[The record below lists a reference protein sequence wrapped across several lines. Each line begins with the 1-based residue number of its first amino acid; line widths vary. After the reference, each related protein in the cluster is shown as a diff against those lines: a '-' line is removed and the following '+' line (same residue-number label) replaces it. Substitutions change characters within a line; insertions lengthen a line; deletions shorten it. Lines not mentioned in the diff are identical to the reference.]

1 MKIALPGAWACVAL
15 AVVTACGGQRGAAG
29 SDFKPVRPNVLTV
42 ATAFIPAPGF
52 WQGPGARGGIE
63 AGLAAELAKRLG
75 LARVQVKQ
83 LSFRAIVSGH
93 LRGVDLALSQLTP
106 TSAREK
112 VVDFSTP
119 YLHAPPGVLAL
130 KGVEGRD
137 IHDLQQ
143 LHWVVSSLSTLTPV
157 VEDRVRPTDPPVVVD
172 DRTQALAVLRGG
184 GAEALMLDLPVALGL
199 AAAEPFRF
207 HVLGQL
213 TGEAGLAAAFPK
225 GSPNVE
231 IVDSEIRALEADGT
245 IDKLVERW
253 LHTSVDDV
261 PLILSEDR

>member
-1 MKIALPGAWACVAL
+1 MRIALPGALACVAV
-15 AVVTACGGQRGAAG
+15 AVVAACGGHRGPAG
-29 SDFKPVRPNVLTV
+29 SGFQPVRPDVLTV
-42 ATAFIPAPGF
+42 ATALIPAPGF
-52 WQGPGARGGIE
+52 WQGAHARDGIE

-75 LARVQVKQ
+75 LARVQVKEVP
-83 LSFRAIVSGH
+83 FKAIVSGR

-106 TSAREK
+106 TAERER

-130 KGVEGRD
+130 QGVEGRD
-137 IHDLQQ
+137 VHDLRQ
-143 LHWVVSSLSTLTPV
+143 LHWVVSSLSTLTPAVLDRIRPTHAPLV
-157 VEDRVRPTDPPVVVD
+157 VE

-213 TGEAGLAAAFPK
+213 SGEAGLAAALPK
-225 GSPNVE
+225 GSPNLE
-231 IVDSEIRALEADGT
+231 IVDSEIRRLQADGT
-245 IDKLVERW
+245 IDTLVERW
-253 LHTSVDDV
+253 LHTSVQDV
-261 PLILSEDR
+261 PLILTEG